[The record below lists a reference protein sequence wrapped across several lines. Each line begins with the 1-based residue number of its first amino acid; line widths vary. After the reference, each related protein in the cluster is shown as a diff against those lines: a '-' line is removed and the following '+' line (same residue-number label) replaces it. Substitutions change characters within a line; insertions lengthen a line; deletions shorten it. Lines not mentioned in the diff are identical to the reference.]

1 MLWVGLSVVE
11 FSEPVGIFYMYNP
24 IQKPLSRE
32 NKEKVP
38 KGKLLQ
44 DILKSNTQEEHPVE
58 IGRAHV

>member
-1 MLWVGLSVVE
+1 MFWVGLSAVE

-44 DILKSNTQEEHPVE
+44 DILKSTHRRNIQ
-58 IGRAHV
+58 